1 MRQNKMLRYL
11 LILTAF
17 ISCSSNAISQK
28 MTALEKITPYS
39 ITFSVSDLQ
48 GMTEW
53 YSNVLGFKILD
64 KKDYPQFKTSLV
76 FLQLNGYRVEL
87 IKDGNAKDK
96 LPKRLDPPAQTSIIG
111 QSQFC
116 FYSDNIDQIEKELI
130 DKKVKIVWK
139 FQNEELN
146 VKFIFIRDPEDN
158 LIQFLQRLK

>member
-1 MRQNKMLRYL
+1 
-11 LILTAF
+11 
-17 ISCSSNAISQK
+17 
-28 MTALEKITPYS
+28 MTALDKIIPYS

-53 YSNVLGFKILD
+53 YTKVLGFKVVD
-64 KKDYPQFKTSLV
+64 KKDYPEFKTSLV

-87 IKDGNAKDK
+87 IKDGNAEDRI
-96 LPKRLDPPAQTSIIG
+96 PKRPDPPAHTSMIG
-111 QSQFC
+111 QAQFC
-116 FYSDNIDQIEKELI
+116 FYTDNVDEIEKELT
-130 DKKVKIVWK
+130 DKKVNIVWK